1 MSRDTTLH
9 STRWGTRG
17 SERAV
22 VVLHGFGADADDL
35 APLGR
40 ALDPAGERDWHFIR
54 APLELQYGGVAY
66 GRAWFPDTP
75 QEMAQALQGSYF
87 SALEQLDPPGLQRSG
102 QQVLEYIDHHD
113 LGQRTLL
120 IGGFSQ
126 GSMVALE
133 CVLQRTA
140 ASAGLFLLSGGL
152 IAAERT
158 ARQARAVRGC
168 RFLQSHGSTDPV
180 LPYSSARALH
190 QTLLE
195 AAWDGELVTFDG
207 GHTVP
212 DQLLE
217 PLALFLSG

>member
-1 MSRDTTLH
+1 MTRDTTLH
-9 STRWGTRG
+9 STRWGTRS

-40 ALDPAGERDWHFIR
+40 ALDPAAEWDWHFIR
-54 APLELQYGGVAY
+54 APLGLQYGGVAY

-140 ASAGLFLLSGGL
+140 APAGLFLLSGGL

-158 ARQARAVRGC
+158 ARQARAHRGC
-168 RFLQSHGSTDPV
+168 RFLQSHGSNDPV

-195 AAWDGELVTFDG
+195 AEWEGELVTFDG

-212 DQLLE
+212 DLLIE